1 MSGEKEMSEEQLRD
15 AVAAIVADPSVGKL
29 LSGLRGGDSG
39 DEKSPPA
46 VTEDMMRKLPQIME
60 ALRPLVQGAK
70 GSADGA
76 QSAADAEKRKKL
88 LSALRP
94 YLNEKRRGAVDQI
107 LRVTEVTD
115 LLGGLEAQKP
125 KG

>member
-1 MSGEKEMSEEQLRD
+1 MSGEKGISEEQLRD
-15 AVAAIVADPSVGKL
+15 AVAAIAADPSVGKL
-29 LSGLRGGDSG
+29 LAGLRGGESG
-39 DEKSPPA
+39 NAPSTPA
-46 VTEDMMRKLPQIME
+46 VTEDMMQKLPQMME
-60 ALRPLVQGAK
+60 ALRPLVQG
-70 GSADGA
+70 GGTGADGA

-115 LLGGLEAQKP
+115 LLGGLEAPKP